1 MGSAHPVSQ
10 MTTCGTTT
18 HSSRKTSIHSTS
30 HCCLFILLK
39 NYTIIF
45 QHRKVLC
52 KISPVYHLS
61 RLCFKVSARY
71 RTASSLVSNNLPRL
85 AAEWLFETLSTLQE
99 LERWSTNIESWKDEQ
114 QILTLTHYPGMKKC
128 LIGSLLSTQVFKK
141 PPSSHQ
147 SAWQSWWWPRT
158 WWTGAVLY
166 FSVIWVSKYRWST

>member
-99 LERWSTNIESWKDEQ
+99 LERRSTNIIWDFVNFGNVGKTVNKYWHWLILQGWKSV
-114 QILTLTHYPGMKKC
+114 
-128 LIGSLLSTQVFKK
+128 SLVRSYQRRSL
-141 PPSSHQ
+141 
-147 SAWQSWWWPRT
+147 
-158 WWTGAVLY
+158 
-166 FSVIWVSKYRWST
+166 